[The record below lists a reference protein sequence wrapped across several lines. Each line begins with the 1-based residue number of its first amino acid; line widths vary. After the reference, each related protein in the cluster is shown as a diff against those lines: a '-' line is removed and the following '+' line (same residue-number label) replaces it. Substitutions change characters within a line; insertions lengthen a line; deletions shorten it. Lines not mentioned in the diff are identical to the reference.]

1 MKKILAAILAA
12 SLALTLVACGAPA
25 EQTGDEWQLRREKLT
40 QEEVE
45 QAPTE
50 DQLVV
55 LDTACGQIQ
64 GIQKDGYQEFR
75 GVRYATAERWEQA
88 EPVTSW
94 EGIYDATV
102 WGDGSCQYRGF
113 YHMEDST
120 VS

>member
-64 GIQKDGYQEFR
+64 G
-75 GVRYATAERWEQA
+75 
-88 EPVTSW
+88 S
-94 EGIYDATV
+94 EGWLPRV
-102 WGDGSCQYRGF
+102 PGSPLRHGGA
-113 YHMEDST
+113 
-120 VS
+120 VGAG

>member
-75 GVRYATAERWEQA
+75 GVRYAPSGVQIFRFRLSSLYAI
-88 EPVTSW
+88 
-94 EGIYDATV
+94 GTV
-102 WGDGSCQYRGF
+102 AAAS
-113 YHMEDST
+113 SA
-120 VS
+120 

>member
-1 MKKILAAILAA
+1 MNLNVWKGASAGCGGRPDFLPEKDIGIQIARNITENAPLQLEKIDRPTAGAYGNRKDEAGMKKILAAILAA

-55 LDTACGQIQ
+55 LDT
-64 GIQKDGYQEFR
+64 D
-75 GVRYATAERWEQA
+75 
-88 EPVTSW
+88 
-94 EGIYDATV
+94 
-102 WGDGSCQYRGF
+102 
-113 YHMEDST
+113 
-120 VS
+120 